1 MTFPAAARQPRT
13 PQFARTPQHNADTS
27 TAMDAEQ
34 ESRVIQ
40 DQEPDGSEG
49 KPDTPEETV
58 TPLIEASE
66 AYPVLEER
74 IFDARDEVLLG
85 FRILD
90 PATKLRSRRLLD
102 AGLVTWADL
111 IAAVSA
117 RGVDVRILLTD
128 FEPTV
133 ATGLHTLTWASVR
146 GFHHARASVE
156 ARPDAARSL
165 QVLAA
170 LHEAKVGK
178 ALRWVFWPLVWLRVR
193 SMARARGMRTD
204 ALLADAPGLAP
215 LLGTRDASTMLP
227 RLGPPPRLRPATYH
241 QKLAVIDASFVVI
254 GGLDVNERRYDT
266 PAHDRPSAETWHDV
280 SLAITG
286 PVCADARAHFID
298 CWNREVKPFN
308 QRVRR
313 LRRFVRNMPP
323 PVERMDPSH
332 DEPRPAGAEVGRL
345 RFIKTV
351 SRQRRTLTEFGPRP
365 AFKEIEQAHIDAI
378 RQAEGLIYIETQF
391 LRSRSVVQALVD
403 AARRQPEL
411 RLIVLLPSAPQEVL
425 FDDATGTPHRH
436 GEWLQVRCL
445 ETVQEAFGERA
456 AFYSLVNRYAEAQED
471 GRRTIDGHPVVYIH
485 SKVFIVD
492 HRLAIVTS
500 ANLNGRSLR
509 WDTEAGVVWE
519 DVEAVTAFERRIW
532 ADHLGSVFD
541 GREIGPDN
549 AALFALWQ
557 EAAQGGP
564 ANAER
569 RPYVAAFPFEE
580 ARAFARKSWF
590 VPDDLV

>member
-1 MTFPAAARQPRT
+1 M
-13 PQFARTPQHNADTS
+13 
-27 TAMDAEQ
+27 
-34 ESRVIQ
+34 IQ
-40 DQEPDGSEG
+40 DQVSRLRDAAGASQ
-49 KPDTPEETV
+49 ETV

-66 AYPVLEER
+66 AYPVLEDR
-74 IFDARDEVLLG
+74 IYDARDEVLLG

-90 PATKLRSRRLLD
+90 PATRLRSRRLLD
-102 AGLVTWADL
+102 AGLQTWGDL

-133 ATGLHTLTWASVR
+133 ATDLHKLTWASVR
-146 GFHHARASVE
+146 GFHRARASVDSQ
-156 ARPDAARSL
+156 ADATRTL
-165 QVLAA
+165 QIVAA

-178 ALRWVFWPLVWLRVR
+178 MLRWIFWPLVWFRVR
-193 SMARARGMRTD
+193 SMARAQGMQTD

-215 LLGTRDASTMLP
+215 LLGTRDARTMLP

-241 QKLAVIDASFVVI
+241 QKLAVIDGSFVVI
-254 GGLDVNERRYDT
+254 GGLDINERRYDT
-266 PAHDRPSAETWHDV
+266 PDHDRPSDDTWHDV
-280 SLAITG
+280 SLAVTG

-313 LRRFVRNMPP
+313 LRRFVRNMPA
-323 PVERMDPSH
+323 PVDRMDPTNPA
-332 DEPRPAGAEVGRL
+332 PRPAGSEVGTL

-365 AFKEIEQAHIDAI
+365 AFTEIEEAHLDAI

-391 LRSRSVVQALVD
+391 LRSRSIVQALVD
-403 AARRQPEL
+403 AARRQPDL
-411 RLIVLLPSAPQEVL
+411 RLILLLPSAPQEVL
-425 FDDATGTPHRH
+425 YEDATEPPHRH
-436 GEWLQVRCL
+436 GEWLQIRCL
-445 ETVQEAFGERA
+445 EAVQEAFGERA
-456 AFYSLVNRYAEAQED
+456 AFYSLINPYQQVDTED
-471 GRRTIDGHPVVYIH
+471 RRSIDGHPVVYIH

-492 HRLAIVTS
+492 HRLAIVSS

-519 DVEAVTAFERRIW
+519 DVKQVRAFERRLW
-532 ADHLGSVFD
+532 DDHLGSVFA
-541 GREIGPDN
+541 GREIAGNN
-549 AALFALWQ
+549 AELFDLWRQ
-557 EAAQGGP
+557 AAEGGSE
-564 ANAER
+564 NAER
-569 RPYVAAFPFEE
+569 RPYVAAFPFDEG
-580 ARAFARKSWF
+580 RAFARKSWF